1 MVNRMVSRERPGVRR
16 DRAEGRPAL
25 HTRRS
30 ADRLWQAVATR
41 DAGADGRFVFAVHS
55 TGIYCR
61 PSCPSRRPRRS
72 RVVFFRRSEEAE
84 RAGFRPCRRCRP
96 RDAAPDP
103 AVALVREACRYIEEH
118 LDTPLR
124 LASIAAHL
132 GRRPDVI
139 RRAFARLLGVTPRQ
153 YVDACRMN
161 HVKARLRAREAV
173 AHALY
178 DAGYGSSSRLY
189 ERAPGRLGMTPAT
202 YRRGGQGMRIRYT
215 IVTSPLGRLLVG
227 ATHRG
232 LCAVCLGDSDT
243 RLTAALRAEY
253 PKADLHPDEDGLG
266 PWVGALVEFLR
277 GGRPHVALPLDI
289 QATAFQQQVW
299 NALRAIPYG
308 GTRSYGEIARAIGRP
323 TAVRAV
329 ARACAAN
336 PVALVI
342 PCHRVVRED
351 GGLGGYRWGIQRKQ
365 ALLDRERSQ
374 EGTTAP

>member
-1 MVNRMVSRERPGVRR
+1 MVNRVVNQERPETRQAGG
-16 DRAEGRPAL
+16 GRWPVP

-30 ADRLWQAVATR
+30 AERLWQAVVTR
-41 DAGADGRFVFAVHS
+41 DAGADGRFVFAVRS

-61 PSCPSRRPRRS
+61 PSCPARRPRRS
-72 RVVFFRRSEEAE
+72 RVVFFHRPEDAE

-96 RDAAPDP
+96 HDAAPDP
-103 AVALVREACRYIEEH
+103 RVALVQQACRYIEENLNTPAH
-118 LDTPLR
+118 LT
-124 LASIAAHL
+124 AIAAHL
-132 GRRPDVI
+132 GQRPHVV
-139 RRAFARLLGVTPRQ
+139 RRAFARLLGITPRQ
-153 YVDACRMN
+153 YLDACRMD
-161 HVKARLRAREAV
+161 HVKARLRARDAV

-178 DAGYGSSSRLY
+178 EAGYGSSSRLY
-189 ERAPGRLGMTPAT
+189 ERAPVRLGMTPAT
-202 YRRGGQGMRIRYT
+202 YRRGGRGMRIRYA

-227 ATHRG
+227 ATERG
-232 LCAVCLGDSDT
+232 LCAVSLGDSDV

-253 PKADLHPDEDGLG
+253 PEADLRRDEDGLG
-266 PWVGALVEFLR
+266 PWAAALVKFLH

-289 QATAFQQQVW
+289 QATAFQQKVW

-308 GTRSYGEIARAIGRP
+308 DTRSYGEIARAIGRP

-351 GGLGGYRWGIQRKQ
+351 GGLGGYRWGIERKQ
-365 ALLDRERSQ
+365 ALLDRERR
-374 EGTTAP
+374 GNG